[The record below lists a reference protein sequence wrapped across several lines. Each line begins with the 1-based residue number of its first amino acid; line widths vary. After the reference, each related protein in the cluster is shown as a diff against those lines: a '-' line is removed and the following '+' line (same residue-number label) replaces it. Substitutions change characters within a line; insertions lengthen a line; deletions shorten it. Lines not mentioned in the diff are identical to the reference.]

1 MGGQTWSHCQ
11 PRVDLRKL
19 VPKTLML
26 CDFQMEKS
34 STSLKRLSDSEV
46 TEKTCRKVRN
56 YRLRVIMT
64 NEWDNRQGGQE
75 ESAELREA
83 EGGPAS
89 LRADRHTRAH
99 FWHKEK

>member
-34 STSLKRLSDSEV
+34 STSLKRLSDREV
-46 TEKTCRKVRN
+46 TWRKLRHNERGNKTGWPGGGGGTEKS
-56 YRLRVIMT
+56 
-64 NEWDNRQGGQE
+64 GGWACVPSHE
-75 ESAELREA
+75 KKNKIF
-83 EGGPAS
+83 S
-89 LRADRHTRAH
+89 LDLAR
-99 FWHKEK
+99 FFP